1 MKWLKMGVVV
11 LLVLVAAVLILASTK
26 PDNFRVARSAQIK
39 APPEKIMALI
49 SDFHKWNAW
58 SPYENLDPAMK
69 RTFSGAPSGKGA
81 VYEWNGEDKVGSGRM
96 EILQSSVPQ
105 IDIKLDF
112 IKPFEGHNMAVF
124 TTQPQGDMTTVT
136 WAMSGP
142 APFVSKIMQVFCNLD
157 TIIGKDFEVG
167 LQNLK
172 AVSEK

>member
-1 MKWLKMGVVV
+1 
-11 LLVLVAAVLILASTK
+11 LILASMK
-26 PDNFRVARSAQIK
+26 PDDFRVTRSTQIK
-39 APPEKIMALI
+39 APPEKIMASI
-49 SDFHKWNAW
+49 SDFHKWSAW

-81 VYEWNGEDKVGSGRM
+81 IYEWSGNDKVGAGRM

-105 IDIKLDF
+105 VDIKLDF

-124 TTQPQGDMTTVT
+124 TAQPQGDTTTVT

-142 APFVSKIMQVFCNLD
+142 APFISKVMQVFCSMDAL
-157 TIIGKDFEVG
+157 IGKDFEAG

-172 AVSEK
+172 AFSEK